1 MILDLI
7 LGHQRIYEASLFF
20 TSNCYIQ
27 GKIIMS
33 IGITLGEDI
42 NFNLLY
48 IHSIYFHKNKTP
60 QTEKKWWQEKGEEKM
75 KCSLSTHGLYLKARR
90 RALKIEV
97 DKKGGMVM

>member
-1 MILDLI
+1 
-7 LGHQRIYEASLFF
+7 
-20 TSNCYIQ
+20 
-27 GKIIMS
+27 MS
-33 IGITLGEDI
+33 IGIKLGEDI

-60 QTEKKWWQEKGEEKM
+60 QTEKKSGGKKRGEEKM